1 MALDQSALLDLLTQ
15 LKATEVTDRVR
26 AATEKLY
33 QELIDAEAA
42 AFIGAAPFERSP
54 DRVTQRNGTR
64 AKTITTTAGQL
75 DLRIPKLRQ
84 GSFFPSLLE
93 RRRRIDQALFAV
105 VMEAYVHGVSTRK
118 VDDLVQALG
127 ADTGISK
134 SEVSRICAD
143 LDEDV
148 AAFRQRRLS
157 TTTYPYVFV
166 DATYCKARVGRQ
178 VVSQAI
184 VVAVGVAADGRREVL
199 GFDVGD
205 TESEPFWTDFFRSLK
220 GRGLSGV
227 RLVVSDAHSGLTAAI
242 STCFQGSA
250 WQRCRVHFMRNVL
263 AKVPKVAG
271 PMVAAIIRT
280 IFVPRGKRELVRAQF
295 DEVVTMLGRS
305 HPAAADMLDDAREDL
320 LAFAEF
326 PPAHWQQ
333 IWSTN
338 PLERLNK
345 EIKRRTN
352 VVGVFP
358 NPAAL
363 LRLAGHILIEQ
374 HDEWNCADRRYFS
387 ENSMKLIGANP
398 EEVNIA
404 AIDAA

>member
-1 MALDQSALLDLLTQ
+1 M
-15 LKATEVTDRVR
+15 
-26 AATEKLY
+26 
-33 QELIDAEAA
+33 
-42 AFIGAAPFERSP
+42 
-54 DRVTQRNGTR
+54 
-64 AKTITTTAGQL
+64 
-75 DLRIPKLRQ
+75 
-84 GSFFPSLLE
+84 
-93 RRRRIDQALFAV
+93 
-105 VMEAYVHGVSTRK
+105 
-118 VDDLVQALG
+118 
-127 ADTGISK
+127 
-134 SEVSRICAD
+134 
-143 LDEDV
+143 DEDV
-148 AAFRQRRLS
+148 AEFRQRPLDA
-157 TTTYPYVFV
+157 TAYPYVFV
-166 DATYCKARVGRQ
+166 DATYCKARVGRR

-184 VVAVGVAADGRREVL
+184 VIAVGVAADGRREVL
-199 GFDVGD
+199 GFNVGD

-220 GRGLSGV
+220 ASGLSGV
-227 RLVVSDAHSGLTAAI
+227 QLIVSDAHTGLVAAI
-242 STCFQGSA
+242 GTCFAGAA

-280 IFVPRGKRELVRAQF
+280 IFVPRGKRDLVRAQF
-295 DEVVTMLGRS
+295 DEVVTMLTRS
-305 HPAAADMLDDAREDL
+305 HPHVADMLDDAREDL

-363 LRLAGHILIEQ
+363 LRLAGHVLIEQ
-374 HDEWNCADRRYFS
+374 HDEWDSADRRYFS
-387 ENSMKLIGANP
+387 EGSMKLLTADP
-398 EEVNIA
+398 EEVAIA

>member
-1 MALDQSALLDLLTQ
+1 MALDQSALLELLEELKDTDVSDRIRLATQ
-15 LKATEVTDRVR
+15 
-26 AATEKLY
+26 KLY
-33 QELIDAEAA
+33 QELIDAEAS
-42 AFIGAAPFERSP
+42 AFIGAGPFERSP
-54 DRVTQRNGTR
+54 ERVTQRNGTR
-64 AKTITTTAGQL
+64 AKVITTTAGQL
-75 DLRIPKLRQ
+75 DLRIPKLRR

-93 RRRRIDQALFAV
+93 RRRRVDQALFAV

-118 VDDLVQALG
+118 VDDLVRALG

-143 LDEDV
+143 LDADV
-148 AAFRQRRLS
+148 AAFRERSLDQIA
-157 TTTYPYVFV
+157 YPYVFV
-166 DATYCKARVGRQ
+166 DATYCKARVGRR

-205 TESEPFWTDFFRSLK
+205 TESEPFWTEFLRSLK
-220 GRGLSGV
+220 ARGLSGV
-227 RLVVSDAHSGLTAAI
+227 QLVVSDSHSGLVPAI
-242 STCFQGSA
+242 AVAFQGAS

-263 AKVPKVAG
+263 ARVPKVAG

-280 IFVPRGKRELVRAQF
+280 IFVPRGQRELVHAQF
-295 DEVVTMLGRS
+295 DDVVTMLNRS
-305 HPAAADMLDDAREDL
+305 HPAVADMLEAARDDL
-320 LAFAEF
+320 LAFSAF

-352 VVGVFP
+352 VVGTFP

-363 LRLAGHILIEQ
+363 LRLAGHVLIEQ
-374 HDEWNCADRRYFS
+374 HDEWDSADRRYFS
-387 ENSMKLIGANP
+387 ENSMKLLHP
-398 EEVNIA
+398 SEEVPIA

>member
-1 MALDQSALLDLLTQ
+1 
-15 LKATEVTDRVR
+15 
-26 AATEKLY
+26 
-33 QELIDAEAA
+33 
-42 AFIGAAPFERSP
+42 
-54 DRVTQRNGTR
+54 
-64 AKTITTTAGQL
+64 
-75 DLRIPKLRQ
+75 
-84 GSFFPSLLE
+84 
-93 RRRRIDQALFAV
+93 
-105 VMEAYVHGVSTRK
+105 MEAYVHGVSTRK
-118 VDDLVQALG
+118 VDDLVRALG
-127 ADTGISK
+127 AETGISK
-134 SEVSRICAD
+134 SEVSRICAN
-143 LDEDV
+143 LDDDV
-148 AAFRQRRLS
+148 AAFTSRPL
-157 TTTYPYVFV
+157 TETTYPYVFV
-166 DATYCKARVGRQ
+166 DATYCKARVGRR

-220 GRGLSGV
+220 ARGLGGV
-227 RLVVSDAHSGLTAAI
+227 QLVVSDAHTGLVSAI
-242 STCFQGSA
+242 STCFAGAA

-263 AKVPKVAG
+263 ARVPKVAG
-271 PMVAAIIRT
+271 PMVAAIPPSTSCRGCPHRT
-280 IFVPRGKRELVRAQF
+280 VFVPRGKRDLVHAQF
-295 DEVVTMLGRS
+295 DEVVTMLTRS
-305 HPAAADMLDDAREDL
+305 HPGVADMLDDARDDL

-363 LRLAGHILIEQ
+363 LRLAGHVLIEQ
-374 HDEWNCADRRYFS
+374 HDEWDSADRRYFS
-387 ENSMKLIGANP
+387 ENSMKLLHTATTDL
-398 EEVNIA
+398 EEVSIA